1 MTLEETIEEVCRR
14 TRKSAKPLARA
25 GAQVRTD
32 VLLALA
38 RKVSDEKAAILEA
51 NRQDLAFGASSGL
64 SAAMMDRLKLDEVRL
79 SNLIG
84 SIKDIAA
91 LKDPVG
97 ETADA
102 WTRPNGLKV
111 KRLRLPLGVIM
122 MIYESRPNVTIDAAA
137 LCIRSGNATILRGG
151 TEAQHTNRILA
162 ACVQDVL
169 EDNGLPRNAVTLV
182 PSQDRQA
189 IDLLLNQSEFIDLV
203 IPRGGEGLI
212 RRVVEKSRIPVIQ
225 HYKGICHV
233 YVDDETSIGVAHD
246 IAVNAK
252 THRPGVCNA
261 METLLVHQKIAER
274 FLPTLYETLVDKSV
288 EVRGCERTGRIL
300 EGVQKASSKDWDT
313 EFLDLVLAIR
323 VVDSIEDAIAH
334 IDQHGSSHTASI
346 VTENPERAEHFVQS
360 VEASCVLVN
369 ASTRFNDGGELGLG
383 AEMGI
388 STTRIHAFGPMGI
401 ESLTSLKFAVIGDG
415 HIRS

>member
-1 MTLEETIEEVCRR
+1 MTLEDIISDVCRQ
-14 TRKSAKPLARA
+14 TRESAKPLARA
-25 GAQVRTD
+25 GSDMRTAVLKTLAKNVRND
-32 VLLALA
+32 A
-38 RKVSDEKAAILEA
+38 SAILEA
-51 NRQDLAFGASSGL
+51 NEQDLAFGRANGL
-64 SAAMMDRLKLDEVRL
+64 SAAMMDRLKLDTNRL
-79 SNLIG
+79 ENLVQ
-84 SIKDIAA
+84 SIEEIAK

-97 ETADA
+97 ETAES
-102 WTRPNGLKV
+102 WTRPNGLEV

-151 TEAQHTNRILA
+151 TEAQHTNRVLA
-162 ACVQDVL
+162 SCVQDAL
-169 EDNGLPRNAVTLV
+169 EAHGLPRNAVTLV

-189 IDLLLNQSEFIDLV
+189 IDLLLNQSDFIDLV

-233 YVDDETSIGVAHD
+233 YVDNDTNTQAAHD

-261 METLLVHQKIAER
+261 METLLVHQDIAES
-274 FLPTLYETLVDKSV
+274 FLPPLYDTLVQKSV
-288 EVRGCERTGRIL
+288 EVRGCERTTQL
-300 EGVQKASSKDWDT
+300 LNSVQSASAEDWDT
-313 EFLDLVLAIR
+313 EFLDLVLAVRI
-323 VVDSIEDAIAH
+323 VDSLDDAIAH
-334 IDQHGSSHTASI
+334 IDRHGSSHTASI
-346 VTENPERAEHFVQS
+346 VTNNAERAEHFVQS

-401 ESLTSLKFAVIGDG
+401 ESLTSLKYAVIGNG